1 MGKGKHRRVKSPEA
15 RGITV
20 VGKAVVGLVS
30 SVAVAGGAGTAF
42 ADEAGNSQASR
53 AQTSRPDVASVEDSQ
68 QIVGPQ
74 LPVPVAPAPIMPA
87 FPGVPAPA
95 PQLPELTPGSGQ
107 IVVPPNPA
115 PTPAPTPAP
124 EQAPQPV
131 PVEAP
136 PVQVPAPAPAPSNY
150 EPKPGTENPTKGVFG
165 GRLEIPIPDIP
176 GVVGIVQAGANAE
189 HFSRSYGAALALGP
203 NKSFGPGLFEAP
215 PNGYNFQG
223 ELGLSVPGVGGK
235 GEFKANFDPEKREF
249 SGGVSGEYQGNIPQI
264 GLSGGGKQSAELKP
278 DGEVKTTYADLVQIE
293 GPGGTVVTVEYP
305 HQSSDGSQAD
315 PQVKANYP
323 GGAFSAEARAE
334 ALRTANNRLDELAA
348 AGQLPDLT
356 DGPLA
361 PVPNGAVLP
370 AGVPTPGAA
379 EAPVQGPMLPEAA
392 GVPEIVCAEGPECG

>member
-15 RGITV
+15 RGTTV

-74 LPVPVAPAPIMPA
+74 LPLPVAPAPIMPA

-115 PTPAPTPAP
+115 PIPAPTPAP

-136 PVQVPAPAPAPSNY
+136 PVQVPAPAPAPSND

-165 GRLEIPIPDIP
+165 GRVEIPIPTARGWSASFRQAP
-176 GVVGIVQAGANAE
+176 TTEHVSETVGPASV
-189 HFSRSYGAALALGP
+189 GP
-203 NKSFGPGLFEAP
+203 NRSFAP
-215 PNGYNFQG
+215 ACSGHPRTATTARGDVR
-223 ELGLSVPGVGGK
+223 LSASGRRREGGV
-235 GEFKANFDPEKREF
+235 KANFDPETDRF
-249 SGGVSGEYQGNIPQI
+249 SAGVSGEYQVNIPRF
-264 GLSGGGKQSAELKP
+264 GLAVGGSSPRSSSPMAKSRP
-278 DGEVKTTYADLVQIE
+278 PIADLVRSE
-293 GPGGTVVTVEYP
+293 DLGGGRNSPSNSRNSPVTEVRPASPGQSQLRAGRTAGDAGIQGGRAGRGRSSRPTTVWTSWP
-305 HQSSDGSQAD
+305 
-315 PQVKANYP
+315 PQVR
-323 GGAFSAEARAE
+323 F
-334 ALRTANNRLDELAA
+334 
-348 AGQLPDLT
+348 
-356 DGPLA
+356 
-361 PVPNGAVLP
+361 PV
-370 AGVPTPGAA
+370 
-379 EAPVQGPMLPEAA
+379 
-392 GVPEIVCAEGPECG
+392 